1 MVIQQ
6 ERGTARGS
14 AREVDAPRETQ
25 KRFFGEA
32 VKSVQPGTYRHF
44 TGELFTVLFTGLDT
58 TTKQES
64 VVYKSQT
71 LHERIYIAPLQKFL
85 GAVVVP
91 GKHEVSRFERID

>member
-1 MVIQQ
+1 MVLQQ
-6 ERGTARGS
+6 ENATRSRM
-14 AREVDAPRETQ
+14 REMDAPRETQ

-32 VKSVQPGTYRHF
+32 VRAVQPGTYRHF
-44 TGELFTVLFTGLDT
+44 TGEMFTVLFTGLDT

-71 LHERIYIAPLQKFL
+71 SHERIYISPLQKFL